1 MKLFIV
7 LGIGMLI
14 LGLTACGSQ
23 KKEKSK
29 TTSEDI
35 VYYTCPME
43 SHKHV
48 HSQKPGNC
56 PDCGLKLVPAIKAEE
71 ANADFYGCPMPEH
84 SHIRHSDPGN
94 CEECRMKLVPMKLVK
109 T

>member
-1 MKLFIV
+1 MKLITV
-7 LGIGMLI
+7 LGIGTLI

-23 KKEKSK
+23 KKENSK

-48 HSQKPGNC
+48 HSQQPGNC
-56 PDCGLKLVPAIKAEE
+56 PDCGMKLVPAVKGEE
-71 ANADFYGCPMPEH
+71 ANADFYGCPMPKH

-94 CEECRMKLVPMKLVK
+94 CEECSMKRVPMKLVK

>member
-43 SHKHV
+43 L
-48 HSQKPGNC
+48 HSYVVMEEPGNC
-56 PDCGLKLVPAIKAEE
+56 PVCGME
-71 ANADFYGCPMPEH
+71 
-84 SHIRHSDPGN
+84 
-94 CEECRMKLVPMKLVK
+94 MKEI
-109 T
+109 